1 MEALAAER
9 GGVDYLRLGPAGKR
23 HILRDSTIASTAI
36 VTHIFEAAARLEQ
49 TVAAARLELRW
60 PSSADEVPIFAER
73 LTAFAT
79 GVRRYTF
86 QDPEERGGSALAAKR
101 GEYGLKGGRSKDHQ
115 YNVKHFVR
123 LMLLQVAEM
132 VPHAFDDI
140 TVAKVAAW
148 SPDENSHV
156 VPVNHMT
163 GAEVRQ
169 RFAVHVLMLGCWAC
183 LADGIGA
190 TFKRSNPERHAN
202 CLKAALEFPIVDDSV
217 SGDPW
222 MSTSS
227 RGPMATS
234 TRSRRAR
241 GSCTKRW
248 WTSAATVTERIHG
261 PSGNAGR
268 E

>member
-1 MEALAAER
+1 M
-9 GGVDYLRLGPAGKR
+9 RLGPAGKR
-23 HILRDSTIASTAI
+23 HTLRDSTIASTAI
-36 VTHIFEAAARLEQ
+36 VTHIFEAAARQ
-49 TVAAARLELRW
+49 ELRW

-79 GVRRYTF
+79 AVRRYTF
-86 QDPEERGGSALAAKR
+86 QDPEER

-163 GAEVRQ
+163 GAEVRE

-183 LADGIGA
+183 LADGIGPNS
-190 TFKRSNPERHAN
+190 RSP
-202 CLKAALEFPIVDDSV
+202 
-217 SGDPW
+217 
-222 MSTSS
+222 T
-227 RGPMATS
+227 PMAPRA
-234 TRSRRAR
+234 TR
-241 GSCTKRW
+241 
-248 WTSAATVTERIHG
+248 
-261 PSGNAGR
+261 NF
-268 E
+268 